1 MSREEAIARIERYF
15 DDGGFFDDLARR
27 IAFRTESQ
35 EPDRGAELCRYLNEE
50 MTPQLERMGF
60 SCRIMDNPE
69 PRAGPFLVAH
79 RHEAGDLL
87 TLFTYGHG
95 DVIRGYDDQW
105 QDGLS
110 PWRLIEQGGKWYA
123 RGSADNKGQH
133 TINLAALEA
142 VLEARGRLGFNV
154 VCLIEMGEESGSP
167 GLRAFCEAN
176 GEQLR
181 ADVLIASDGPRLSA
195 ERATLYMGSRGVMN
209 FDLSLNLRDGGNH
222 SGNWGG
228 LLANPGIILAQALST
243 ITTPKGQILVE
254 GWRPGEI
261 PASVRAA
268 VRDLPVGQGEGAPV
282 MDPGWGE
289 PGLSAAEKV
298 LAWPSFEVLAFTCG
312 TPGRPANAVPPNAL
326 AHCHLRFVPPLEPD
340 DIIPA
345 LRGHLDE
352 RGFEMVEIT
361 PREAPMRAT
370 RLLPDHPWVQWAKG
384 SIERVTGAP
393 AAILPNLGGSLPNDV
408 FAELLGLPTLWI
420 PHSYPACS
428 QHAPNEHVL
437 PWVCRDALRIMTG
450 VFRDLGEPGT
460 SRRDA

>member
-1 MSREEAIARIERYF
+1 MSLEAAFARIEDYF

-27 IAFRTESQ
+27 VAFRTESQ
-35 EPDRGAELCRYLNEE
+35 EPDSGTELRRYLDDE
-50 MTPQLERMGF
+50 MTPHLERMGF

-69 PRAGPFLVAH
+69 PGAGPFLLAY
-79 RHEAGDLL
+79 RHEGDDLL

-105 QDGLS
+105 RDGLS
-110 PWRLIEQGGKWYA
+110 PWRLTEQGGRWYA

-176 GEQLR
+176 AERLR

-209 FDLSLNLRDGGNH
+209 FDLAVNLRDGGHH

-228 LLANPGIILAQALST
+228 LLANPGIILVHALST
-243 ITTPKGQILVE
+243 ITTPTGQILVE

-261 PASVRAA
+261 PVSISAA
-268 VRDLPVGQGEGAPV
+268 VRDLPVGQGEGAPAI
-282 MDPGWGE
+282 DPQWGE

-298 LAWPSFEVLAFTCG
+298 LAWPSFEILAFTCG
-312 TPGRPANAVPPNAL
+312 TPGRPANAVPPKAL
-326 AHCHLRFVPPLEPD
+326 AHCHLRFVPPLEPQE
-340 DIIPA
+340 IIPA
-345 LRGHLDE
+345 LRAHLDE

-370 RLLPDHPWVQWAKG
+370 RLLPDHPWVQWAAG
-384 SIERVTGAP
+384 AIERTTGAP
-393 AAILPNLGGSLPNDV
+393 PAVLPNLGGSLPNDV
-408 FAELLGLPTLWI
+408 FAELLGLPTLWV

-450 VFRDLGEPGT
+450 VFWDLGEPGT
-460 SRRDA
+460 PRDR